1 MSDDDYGVTA
11 EPSWRA
17 VDWKAHVHRCEV
29 SGASISYI
37 DIGEG
42 DEAPVLFVHGLGG
55 RWRNWLENTPAV
67 AQKRRVIA
75 LDLPGFGV
83 SEMPAEEISVSAH
96 ARVVEELCEHLGLGA
111 VAVVGNSMGGFISAE
126 LAVEFPERVER
137 LVLVDA
143 AGMVPALRHRARTAA
158 VLEVTGFMGARLAA
172 AYPTLAARPGLRRL
186 ALGFVA
192 ARPEKLSADL
202 ALEAVFAPVTPAYRQ
217 ALHATLGYLSH
228 DWGRRLETVR
238 CPTLVVW
245 GDRDA
250 IIPVGHAEEYAKLIP
265 GARSLIIDGTAH
277 IPMVERPRT
286 FNRELLRFLA
296 EPYGSPGSGSS
307 AAAHA

>member
-1 MSDDDYGVTA
+1 
-11 EPSWRA
+11 
-17 VDWKAHVHRCEV
+17 
-29 SGASISYI
+29 
-37 DIGEG
+37 
-42 DEAPVLFVHGLGG
+42 
-55 RWRNWLENTPAV
+55 
-67 AQKRRVIA
+67 
-75 LDLPGFGV
+75 
-83 SEMPAEEISVSAH
+83 
-96 ARVVEELCEHLGLGA
+96 
-111 VAVVGNSMGGFISAE
+111 
-126 LAVEFPERVER
+126 
-137 LVLVDA
+137 
-143 AGMVPALRHRARTAA
+143 
-158 VLEVTGFMGARLAA
+158 
-172 AYPTLAARPGLRRL
+172 
-186 ALGFVA
+186 VA

-286 FNRELLRFLA
+286 FNHELLGFLSELHA
-296 EPYGSPGSGSS
+296 TPS
-307 AAAHA
+307 AANY